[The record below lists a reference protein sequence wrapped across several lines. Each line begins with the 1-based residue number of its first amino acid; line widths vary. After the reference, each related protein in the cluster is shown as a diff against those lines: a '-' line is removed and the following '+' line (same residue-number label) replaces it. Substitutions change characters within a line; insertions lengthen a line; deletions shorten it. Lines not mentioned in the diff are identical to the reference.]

1 MNASCP
7 ISRETVDESAV
18 RTVASVVVVATI
30 VALLNAPAVSAALL
44 GLLAIDFGIRGF
56 ISGRLSPLL
65 ALARMIAR
73 TARFTPRPVD
83 AAPKRFAARVG
94 MVFAVSSAGLYLIGS
109 ATAGFTV
116 AAILLGCAV
125 LESALGFCVGCRVYA
140 LIPQRLAAVLA
151 R

>member
-7 ISRETVDESAV
+7 ISREIVDESVVRAV
-18 RTVASVVVVATI
+18 AAVVVVITI
-30 VALLNAPAVSAALL
+30 VALLNTPGVSAALL

-56 ISGRLSPLL
+56 LAGAPSPVL
-65 ALARMIAR
+65 AFARMIAR
-73 TARFTPRPVD
+73 TRFTPRPVD

-94 MVFAVSSAGLYLIGS
+94 MVFAVSSAGLYLIG
-109 ATAGFTV
+109 ATTAGFAV
-116 AAILLGCAV
+116 AAILLGCAA

-140 LIPQRLAAVLA
+140 LIPQRLATVLA